1 MTEVSPEF
9 RTQVEEAIHNEIAP
23 YVASHH
29 GKIALKHIYNGVVFV
44 EMTGACENCA
54 SANVTLRSG
63 VERML
68 RKKFRE
74 IKAVKLWTDSP
85 DDLL

>member
-1 MTEVSPEF
+1 MTEVSSEF
-9 RTQVEEAIHNEIAP
+9 RAEVEKAITNEIAP
-23 YVASHH
+23 YVASHN
-29 GKIALKHIYNGVVFV
+29 GKIALKHIHNGVIFV

-74 IKAVKLWTDSP
+74 IKAVKLWTDSAE
-85 DDLL
+85 DLL

>member
-1 MTEVSPEF
+1 MTETSEL
-9 RTQVEEAIHNEIAP
+9 RAEIEDALKNEIAP
-23 YVASHH
+23 YVASHS
-29 GKIALKHIYNGVVFV
+29 GTIALKHIHNGIVFV

-54 SANVTLRSG
+54 SANITLRSG

-74 IKAVKLWTDSP
+74 IKAVKLWTDSVE
-85 DDLL
+85 DLL